1 MFQLPTSEGVAAQ
14 VPATRETH
22 SRDEGR
28 AKSSE
33 AEQASVHTKGDVRA
47 QFSKGREG
55 AICQPRVRNRPCAS
69 GASKKGPVKLAKC
82 SSAQLSLQS
91 YQQGGTD
98 KGSMHTPKI
107 SIPNIK
113 RLAKVLHAE
122 APVKSGQS
130 SLLRYVHACIIDM
143 STPGRW
149 QGGIDGSV
157 AGYAALYF
165 MALNGHG
172 LWVHHASRAPNA

>member
-1 MFQLPTSEGVAAQ
+1 MCNRNHATCRQRYTSETDRGTLFQLPTSEGVAAQ
-14 VPATRETH
+14 VPATRDPH

-33 AEQASVHTKGDVRA
+33 AEQAFVPTAADVRA

-69 GASKKGPVKLAKC
+69 GGSKKVPVKLAKC
-82 SSAQLSLQS
+82 LSAQLSLQS
-91 YQQGGTD
+91 YQQGCAD

-113 RLAKVLHAE
+113 RLAKVLQAQ
-122 APVKSGQS
+122 APV
-130 SLLRYVHACIIDM
+130 
-143 STPGRW
+143 
-149 QGGIDGSV
+149 
-157 AGYAALYF
+157 
-165 MALNGHG
+165 
-172 LWVHHASRAPNA
+172 